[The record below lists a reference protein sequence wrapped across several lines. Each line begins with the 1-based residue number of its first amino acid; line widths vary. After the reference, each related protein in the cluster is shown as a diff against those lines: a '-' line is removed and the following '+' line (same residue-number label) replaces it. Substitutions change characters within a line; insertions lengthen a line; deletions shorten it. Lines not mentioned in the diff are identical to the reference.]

1 MQSEPDSLVQKLL
14 YFTKKS
20 FYRESIVRTEAQFV
34 RAVKALEGDP
44 EKTGKN
50 IISIN

>member
-1 MQSEPDSLVQKLL
+1 MSRIHLC
-14 YFTKKS
+14 KS
-20 FYRESIVRTEAQFV
+20 FYNLFNKSFFRESIVRTEAQFV

-50 IISIN
+50 IISVN